1 MGDFRPQ
8 KVLSRAMALH
18 QAGKYAEA
26 DALYRKILDAV
37 PEHGD
42 ALHMAGVLAYQTG
55 KPQRALALI
64 TRARRHFP
72 QMPELHNHL
81 GLVLQALGR
90 GDEAEVEYKT
100 ALALRPGFAEA
111 HHSYGA
117 LLLARG
123 QAEAAYRHVSLAVRL
138 RPDDANLHNTL
149 GNVLQA
155 LGRPADA
162 VGCYERALQLSPQL
176 AMAMVNLGNALRAL
190 KQLEA
195 AAVWYERAMAA
206 DPREGNAC
214 LYLGATLDRLGRR
227 EASAAA
233 FEEALRRRP
242 GWSEAQFFLGALR
255 NSAVKSEPPAA
266 APAPVPV
273 PAAAPPGYVAQLFDG
288 YAAGFDQHLTERLQ
302 YRGPELLYQALAP
315 HLPERPLDV
324 LDLGCGTGLL
334 APLVRRHAARLG
346 GVDLSAGMLAQA
358 QRRGLYDELVR
369 GDLVE
374 LLRARPAAYDV
385 LVAADVLIYLG
396 DLEPLFRAAMGA
408 LRPPGLF
415 AFTVEA
421 PRRGGQDVQDG
432 QGGGEA
438 SGPGEV
444 PDVVLQPTRRYAHS
458 AAYVRRLA
466 AAHGFVVLIQ
476 TDAVLRRQSG
486 EDIAGHIVVLQTS
499 AAEPAPPPSPRTP

>member
-18 QAGKYAEA
+18 QAGKFAEA

-42 ALHMAGVLAYQTG
+42 ALHMSGVLAYQTG

-90 GDEAEVEYKT
+90 LDEAEVAFKT

-117 LLLARG
+117 LLLGRG
-123 QAEAAYRHVSLAVRL
+123 QAEAAHRHVSHAVRL

-155 LGRPADA
+155 LGRPAEA
-162 VGCYERALQLSPQL
+162 LGCYERALQLAPQL
-176 AMAMVNLGNALRAL
+176 AVAMVNRGNALRAL
-190 KQLEA
+190 KQFEEA
-195 AAVWYERAMAA
+195 AAWYERAIAT
-206 DPREGNAC
+206 DPRECNAC
-214 LYLGATLDRLGRR
+214 LYLGATLDKLGRR
-227 EASAAA
+227 EAAAAA
-233 FEEALRRRP
+233 FKEALRRRP
-242 GWSEAQFFLGALR
+242 GWSDAQFFLGALQ
-255 NSAVKSEPPAA
+255 NSAVQSTEAEA
-266 APAPVPV
+266 APA
-273 PAAAPPGYVAQLFDG
+273 PAAAPPAYVAQLFDG

-302 YRGPELLYQALAP
+302 YRAPELLYQALVP
-315 HLPERPLDV
+315 HLPEQPPGQRIDI

-334 APLVRRHAARLG
+334 APLLRRHAARLV

-358 QRRGLYDELVR
+358 QQRGLYDELVR
-369 GDLVE
+369 GELVE
-374 LLRARPAAYDV
+374 LLLARPAGYDA
-385 LVAADVLIYLG
+385 LVAADVLVYLG
-396 DLEPLFRAAMGA
+396 DLEPLFRAARGA
-408 LRPPGLF
+408 LRPRGLF

-421 PRRGGQDVQDG
+421 NREAGVDVR
-432 QGGGEA
+432 
-438 SGPGEV
+438 
-444 PDVVLQPTRRYAHS
+444 LQPTRRYAHA
-458 AAYVRRLA
+458 AAYVQRLA
-466 AAHGFVVLIQ
+466 AAHGFIELGLS
-476 TDAVLRRQSG
+476 DGVLRCQSG
-486 EDIAGHIVVLQTS
+486 EDISGHIVVLQRS
-499 AAEPAPPPSPRTP
+499 AP

>member
-55 KPQRALALI
+55 RPQRALTLI

-90 GDEAEVEYKT
+90 PDEAEVEYKT

-111 HHSYGA
+111 HHSYGS

-123 QAEAAYRHVSLAVRL
+123 QAAAAHRHTSVAAQLK
-138 RPDDANLHNTL
+138 PDDANLHNTL

-155 LGRPADA
+155 LGRPAEA
-162 VGCYERALQLSPQL
+162 VGCYERALQLAPQL
-176 AMAMVNLGNALRAL
+176 GMAMVNLGNALRTL

-195 AAVWYERAMAA
+195 AAGWYERAVAL
-206 DPREGNAC
+206 DPRECNAC

-227 EASAAA
+227 EAAAAA

-255 NSAVKSEPPAA
+255 SSAVHSA
-266 APAPVPV
+266 APAPDSIPAAPAADPM

-315 HLPERPLDV
+315 HLPERPLDI

-385 LVAADVLIYLG
+385 LVAADVLIYVG
-396 DLEPLFRAAMGA
+396 ELEPLFRAARDA
-408 LRPPGLF
+408 LRAPGLL

-421 PRRGGQDVQDG
+421 PRRDG
-432 QGGGEA
+432 PDGGGAGEEA
-438 SGPGEV
+438 AG

-458 AAYVRRLA
+458 LAYVRRLA
-466 AAHGFVVLIQ
+466 AAHGFVVLSV
-476 TDAVLRRQSG
+476 TGAVLRRQSG
-486 EDIAGHIVVLQTS
+486 EDIAGHVVVLQT
-499 AAEPAPPPSPRTP
+499 AAG